1 MTVGTINPNK
11 TLNVTFIPHSRVIHP
26 DTIVGTA
33 IDVSGDYAV
42 GITMHHGYVE
52 DVADTNPGRFVI
64 SGSPKSSGDDSWVT
78 IAPFQAKGTN
88 PDKVNINAS
97 EAAGQTDLTV
107 DAVTGLAAHDYV
119 YLQDTNGGSPSSST
133 GALSSPET
141 LSEWAYLRKAV
152 TTTATV
158 RDGITNAKDAN
169 DDLYNDASRFYWE
182 GDVSGYAR
190 IRVDFIHEGAT
201 GANCDVLAVG
211 VRYIEDTTA

>member
-1 MTVGTINPNK
+1 MGTINPNK
-11 TLNVTFIPHSRVIHP
+11 TLDVTFIAHSRVIHP
-26 DTIVGTA
+26 DTITGTA

-42 GITMHHGYVE
+42 SIFMNHGYVE
-52 DVADTNPGRFVI
+52 DAANTNPGRFVI
-64 SGSPKSSGDDSWVT
+64 SGSPKSSGDDTWTT
-78 IAPFQAKGTN
+78 IAAFQTKNTD

-141 LSEWAYLRKAV
+141 LSEWAYLRKAAS
-152 TTTATV
+152 TTATV
-158 RDGITNAKDAN
+158 RDGITNAKDSS
-169 DDLYNDASRFYWE
+169 DDLYNDASRFEWT
-182 GDVSGYAR
+182 GDVSAYAR
-190 IRVDFIHEGAT
+190 IRVDFVHEGAT
-201 GANCDVLAVG
+201 GANCDVLVKG